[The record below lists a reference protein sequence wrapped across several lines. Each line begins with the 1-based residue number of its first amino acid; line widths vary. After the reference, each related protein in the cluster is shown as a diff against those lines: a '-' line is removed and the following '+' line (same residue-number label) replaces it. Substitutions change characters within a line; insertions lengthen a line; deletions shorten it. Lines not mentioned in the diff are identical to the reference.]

1 MYGKHLSTFCCME
14 CFVRLR
20 RFRHASQVRSRRNGQ
35 ILAMKCISKK
45 MLARRNH
52 TSYMQAER
60 DIMTKVRRAPALYCH
75 LSRFFSALT
84 TLALFSSLPFL
95 CAALFSTH
103 VLYTFEY
110 KRHKTAIHLLG
121 PGVFRQVVHP
131 FVVALQCAFQTEHKL
146 FLVMEYLPG
155 GELFFHLS
163 KKGLFLEEYAKFY
176 AAEMVLALE
185 FLHGKGIIH
194 R

>member
-1 MYGKHLSTFCCME
+1 M
-14 CFVRLR
+14 R
-20 RFRHASQVRSRRNGQ
+20 RRS
-35 ILAMKCISKK
+35 
-45 MLARRNH
+45 
-52 TSYMQAER
+52 
-60 DIMTKVRRAPALYCH
+60 
-75 LSRFFSALT
+75 
-84 TLALFSSLPFL
+84 TLALGAF
-95 CAALFSTH
+95 
-103 VLYTFEY
+103 
-110 KRHKTAIHLLG
+110 G
-121 PGVFRQVVHP
+121 QVVHP

-163 KKGLFLEEYAKFY
+163 KKGLFLEGYAKFY

>member
-1 MYGKHLSTFCCME
+1 MPSDFELLKVIGMGAFGKVL
-14 CFVRLR
+14 
-20 RFRHASQVRSRRNGQ
+20 QVRSRRNGH

-45 MLARRNH
+45 MLERRNH

-60 DIMTKVRRAPALYCH
+60 DIMTKVN
-75 LSRFFSALT
+75 
-84 TLALFSSLPFL
+84 
-95 CAALFSTH
+95 
-103 VLYTFEY
+103 
-110 KRHKTAIHLLG
+110 
-121 PGVFRQVVHP
+121 HP
-131 FVVALQCAFQTEHKL
+131 FIVGLQCAFQTDVKL

-163 KKGLFLEEYAKFY
+163 KKGLFLEEYARFY

-185 FLHGKGIIH
+185 HLHSKGIIH